1 MAYSFS
7 QSVSQSHQK
16 SSLFTV
22 PHPHLCRQ
30 LLQQVQYAAA
40 RIRIGRSGRNAWAH
54 PSQAHLLL
62 PSLLC
67 TAWDLLGAPAPAT
80 ANPSP
85 HSPAP
90 PLNSTKPSREE
101 PNRAKTKAKQTQ
113 GGQRTEPKAKR
124 KPAEAAKSPRHLPI
138 PPKFPCI
145 PFPSSL
151 PTHLLLLLLRVS
163 SPAPTSV
170 PPSLSLRRPPLRSRI
185 APGPTSPARV
195 RAGGGHDAAARGVGA
210 GARLAGGAAGH
221 ALLPRLRRAP
231 GVPAQRVQH
240 VLPRLHGRAAAA
252 AAGLLLLLP
261 RAPTLVA
268 PRHPDKAVLLPRRRP
283 RVGGGGRAR
292 HLRRADLRH
301 QQRPGA
307 LPQREAPAARRRR
320 GRGQG
325 RRVPLQLRDLRPRA
339 ARPLPLLLARMQ
351 ERNIMPWP
359 WG

>member
-1 MAYSFS
+1 MYRDAIQFHGLFIHSVS
-7 QSVSQSHQK
+7 QSVSHQK

-30 LLQQVQYAAA
+30 LQQQVQYAAA

-268 PRHPDKAVLLPRRRP
+268 PRHPGIPAVVVRGRRGRVSSSSSSSPLPSP
-283 RVGGGGRAR
+283 PLPSLPYSVDWQCGR
-292 HLRRADLRH
+292 
-301 QQRPGA
+301 
-307 LPQREAPAARRRR
+307 PAARE
-320 GRGQG
+320 
-325 RRVPLQLRDLRPRA
+325 PA
-339 ARPLPLLLARMQ
+339 S
-351 ERNIMPWP
+351 
-359 WG
+359 